1 AQLTTAGAE
10 ITTPSPAPTT
20 PSPPLGRVLF
30 PAQVPPTRAVGRN
43 ATDLVYWQAGKAF
56 PRARAPEPFARSPCP
71 SQVSH
76 AASHRRS
83 GRTAPLRSQ
92 PEAVQHRIVQPP
104 VGVARPTGRPREH
117 LARQGAREVF
127 AGIRPDDAGAQALCG
142 GREPAHSLPAPQ
154 GRAGGGV
161 SAPALNGAAERV
173 RWLKECP
180 GPVTSGYVPMT
191 RSARVTS
198 IQTVEAF
205 KGALCEFGKD
215 ARDALCAADLAVR
228 RAVDWLKAQQQF
240 WQRELRKRQEDVVQ
254 AKKELTARKYQNRD
268 GRGLGST
275 EQEKALKKAQ
285 DRQREAETKLA
296 NCKRWAPE

>member
-1 AQLTTAGAE
+1 
-10 ITTPSPAPTT
+10 
-20 PSPPLGRVLF
+20 
-30 PAQVPPTRAVGRN
+30 
-43 ATDLVYWQAGKAF
+43 
-56 PRARAPEPFARSPCP
+56 
-71 SQVSH
+71 
-76 AASHRRS
+76 
-83 GRTAPLRSQ
+83 
-92 PEAVQHRIVQPP
+92 
-104 VGVARPTGRPREH
+104 
-117 LARQGAREVF
+117 
-127 AGIRPDDAGAQALCG
+127 G

-296 NCKRWAPE
+296 NCKRWAPELHHAVTEYEGPTRQLAGPLDTDLVQAVALLEHKLEALEAYLRLAPPDLPGLAPEATGMGSAAVGEPVAVEAPASGEREPPGEGHQGVDTPRSPEEQEVQP